1 MARAIPIELFFGG
14 GLPGQYVAGDT
25 SSIPLTTQPGTHR
38 LPSEMRM
45 LLLATV
51 FSPLPRGGA
60 HCNSLPREPRAALLP
75 GFDRRLASL
84 VRSLERLYNR
94 LAKFLRCRTCEDL
107 YQSQQLTAG

>member
-1 MARAIPIELFFGG
+1 MAVCDMARAIPIELFFGG

-84 VRSLERLYNR
+84 VHSSDCTTGQCFSDVER
-94 LAKFLRCRTCEDL
+94 
-107 YQSQQLTAG
+107 